1 MFFQGLLLGLGL
13 QHRTIEDLEKE
24 LDLPASQLLGLFNRI
39 IRKIVQVCKF
49 IIKIFQWTI
58 QLILPMVQ

>member
-1 MFFQGLLLGLGL
+1 MKLFFQGLLLGLGL

-39 IRKIVQVCKF
+39 IRKIVQVCN
-49 IIKIFQWTI
+49 
-58 QLILPMVQ
+58 